1 MKKWLAALLTIA
13 LGAAIAGGG
22 WWVSGRFAERI
33 AQAASAADAVAS
45 ALAAGEVPAG
55 TQAGAAQPP
64 ADLSSVLAGM
74 GDARHEVSVAGIELV
89 DRGDGAIAG
98 LRHTWQ
104 VKPDTAPWVYDTRAM
119 LRWGEHGWLLAWD
132 PAVLAPDLT
141 ARETLS
147 VQRLA
152 PQRGRIVG
160 ADGAFDPAEPLA
172 RPVLGTV
179 GTATQEQADA
189 APGRV
194 EVGDTVGLTGVQAW
208 QDETL
213 AGKPGY
219 VVNAVDEANTAR
231 ELTRVEPDAGSDVRV
246 SLSRAV
252 QQAAEQTLAGVGPPA
267 AIVAIRP
274 SDGHLLAVANGP
286 GSQGFS
292 TATQGRYA
300 PGRRSR
306 WSPRRRCWRPG

>member
-231 ELTRVEPDAGSDVRV
+231 ELTGS
-246 SLSRAV
+246 SR
-252 QQAAEQTLAGVGPPA
+252 T
-267 AIVAIRP
+267 R
-274 SDGHLLAVANGP
+274 
-286 GSQGFS
+286 
-292 TATQGRYA
+292 A
-300 PGRRSR
+300 PTSG
-306 WSPRRRCWRPG
+306 